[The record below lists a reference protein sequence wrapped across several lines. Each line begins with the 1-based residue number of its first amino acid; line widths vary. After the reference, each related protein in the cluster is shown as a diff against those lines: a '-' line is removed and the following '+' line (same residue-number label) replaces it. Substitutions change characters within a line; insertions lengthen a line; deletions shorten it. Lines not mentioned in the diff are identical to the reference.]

1 MIDGVLG
8 NDALTSTTAL
18 ASVTIK
24 DVNDEPPQFNKREYS
39 VKLPENIPDGTTL
52 PNLDMIVT
60 DPDVVS
66 NLTLYYLFV
75 LKCKNKQLDHHPDYF
90 VFFLKK

>member
-1 MIDGVLG
+1 MDGVLG

-66 NLTLYYLFV
+66 
-75 LKCKNKQLDHHPDYF
+75 K
-90 VFFLKK
+90 